1 MVQFSIAQRAS
12 SPRENTR
19 GAILM
24 ALAMAGFGINDV
36 IVKHAANTL
45 DIGQT
50 LLIRGLFATALLW
63 FFAKLTGKIRPL
75 STLMQPAMFIRAIGE
90 LLATL
95 TFLIA
100 LFNIPI
106 ANATA
111 ILQALPLAVT
121 LGAALF
127 FGEKI
132 GLQRTV
138 AILIGFIGVLII
150 IRPGMEGFTL
160 YSISVLATVLCC
172 TIRDLSTR
180 YISNRIPTLFI
191 ALFSSVLV
199 TLAGAGLSI
208 FEDWTDFDYSAIGW
222 LFVASG
228 FLIIGYFCIAGSMRA
243 GDVGVIVPFRYSILI
258 YAIIAG
264 IVFFDETPDLMTI
277 IGSFIIVG
285 TGIFTIYR
293 ERLFKET

>member
-1 MVQFSIAQRAS
+1 
-12 SPRENTR
+12 
-19 GAILM
+19 
-24 ALAMAGFGINDV
+24 MAGFGINDV